1 MSKSDD
7 NKEKNCRL
15 IAHGLG
21 LLKEEIENGK
31 ENRYSVEE
39 VQRLNDL
46 RKYFYLPS
54 SALPINFN
62 LKMTQQDC
70 FK

>member
-7 NKEKNCRL
+7 NKEKNRRL
-15 IAHGLG
+15 IAHGLE